1 MKKHA
6 TIALLIVLLTACAP
20 TADIPVDAQN
30 TAMSIAQ
37 TGIARTQTALPTL
50 TVIPTATPQATLIPT
65 LPPPPI
71 LTPDAVQVE
80 RWQEY
85 QTELAKV
92 VLSFK
97 SAGLEYDPEIARDAL
112 CEWDI
117 LGSAGQEVYVYV
129 VCVFPRGNGD
139 MRIPAIIYLESDG
152 SIRLVKHPET
162 KADGYTYDYDPFPVE
177 AQEKFCY
184 YFDPFPSDLPSCPYV
199 STDPRPRLDR
209 LYAHIEY
216 RKTHPETPPLVVL
229 SSYTS
234 LPTAT
239 PTP

>member
-1 MKKHA
+1 MKKQVV
-6 TIALLIVLLTACAP
+6 LVLLTIFLGACAP

-30 TAMSIAQ
+30 TAMSIVQ
-37 TGIARTQTALPTL
+37 TDIARTQTALPTP

-71 LTPDAVQVE
+71 ITPDAVQVE
-80 RWQEY
+80 RWREY
-85 QTELAKV
+85 QTELAMA

-152 SIRLVKHPET
+152 SIQLVKHPET
-162 KADGYTYDYDPFPVE
+162 KADGYTFNYDPFPVE
-177 AQEKFCY
+177 AQEKFCH
-184 YFDPFPSDLPSCPYV
+184 YFSLQSDLFSCPYV
-199 STDPRPRLDR
+199 GTDPRPRLDR

-229 SSYTS
+229 SSYTP